1 MTYIHVQTPGAAG
14 DLKHVLS
21 SATRIALDC
30 EAAGF
35 HRYDNRLCLVQVTVG
50 GDTYVVDPLAV
61 DIAPVFGDVLERED
75 VPVVMHGSD
84 FDLRLLGGQYGLR
97 IHGLFDTQ
105 IAASLLGVDAL
116 GLAALLESRFGVKLS
131 KKYQRADWAER
142 PLSDEM
148 LDYAASDTRH
158 LFGLADE
165 LAGELA
171 AAGRADWA
179 EQECRALESVAVAA
193 DEADVQR
200 EDPVVRV
207 KGARDLSVHQVAAL
221 REALNWR
228 DEIARAKDRA
238 PFRVVGDP
246 PLLDAVAQHP
256 RSVEEL
262 ADIRGF
268 PGVLARSDG
277 AILIQ
282 RLQAVT
288 EADASELTPYPRADT
303 RGPGRPSPEVE
314 ELANRLKD
322 VRNRIA
328 GELGL
333 PRGTVLSNS
342 VLLQV
347 ASEAPRSMEALAAI
361 EGMRPWRVELLGRDL
376 LEVLEKAG

>member
-1 MTYIHVQTPGAAG
+1 MTYTHVDTPGAAG

-50 GDTYVVDPLAV
+50 DDTYVVDPLAV
-61 DIAPVFGDVLERED
+61 DITALFGDVLARED

-105 IAASLLGVDAL
+105 IAASLLGLDGL
-116 GLAALLESRFGVKLS
+116 GLAALLETRFGVKLS

-142 PLSDEM
+142 PLSDDM
-148 LDYAASDTRH
+148 LEYAASDTRY
-158 LFGLADE
+158 LFRLGDE
-165 LAGELA
+165 LAAELE
-171 AAGRADWA
+171 AAGRTEWA
-179 EQECRALESVAVAA
+179 EQECRALETVAVEA
-193 DEADVQR
+193 DEADDTR

-238 PFRVVGDP
+238 PFRVVGDG
-246 PLLDAVAQHP
+246 PLLDAVARHP
-256 RSVEEL
+256 RSVDQL
-262 ADIRGF
+262 ADVKGF
-268 PGVLARSDG
+268 PGSLARSDG
-277 AILIQ
+277 ETLLE
-282 RLQAVT
+282 RLRAVIGAD
-288 EADASELTPYPRADT
+288 EAELRPYPRAST
-303 RGPGRPSPEVE
+303 RGPGRPTPEVE

-322 VRNRIA
+322 ARNRKA

-333 PRGTVLSNS
+333 PRGTVLSNA
-342 VLLQV
+342 VLL
-347 ASEAPRSMEALAAI
+347 AIATEAPKNMAELGAI
-361 EGMRPWRVELLGRDL
+361 DGMRPWRLKVLGRDL
-376 LEVLEKAG
+376 LEVLEQSG